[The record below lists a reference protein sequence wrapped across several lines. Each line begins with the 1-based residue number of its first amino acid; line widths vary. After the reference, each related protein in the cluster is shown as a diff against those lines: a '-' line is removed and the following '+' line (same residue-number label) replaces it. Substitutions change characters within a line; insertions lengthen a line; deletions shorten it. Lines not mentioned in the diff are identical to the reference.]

1 MAEPA
6 CAEKRE
12 ATMKTIYPSVG
23 IIVVFICMMLI
34 SNRDAE
40 RFKMERDQARHE
52 LTVIVPSLQRR
63 INDLRSDMQ
72 RRELELIREHN
83 RMRRQPP
90 IWRTIA
96 E

>member
-1 MAEPA
+1 MVEPA
-6 CAEKRE
+6 FAERP
-12 ATMKTIYPSVG
+12 AMKTIYPSVG
-23 IIVVFICMMLI
+23 IIVVFVCMLLI

-40 RFKMERDQARHE
+40 RLKIERDQARHE
-52 LTVIVPSLQRR
+52 LTVIVPHLQRR
-63 INDLRSDMQ
+63 INKLKSDMQ

-83 RMRRQPP
+83 RMRRMPP